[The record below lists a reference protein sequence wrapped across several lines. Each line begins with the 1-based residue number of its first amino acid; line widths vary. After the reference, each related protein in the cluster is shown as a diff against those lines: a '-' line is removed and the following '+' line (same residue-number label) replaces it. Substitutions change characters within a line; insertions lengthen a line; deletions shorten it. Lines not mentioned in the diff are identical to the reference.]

1 MEQMVSIFWA
11 EPEWIIPP
19 TDDTATPAT
28 ALKTPNLIWAKVFV
42 CRVIFFPLLQILDW
56 HILMDVLGVFLTDC
70 KMRKMRKS
78 VEKET
83 LEKEKSPPTCL
94 PFALVLL
101 SLRSPHCDDL
111 WFTFVNKLLL
121 CVTFCFYSSLAYRL
135 VILDVLSLR
144 GQLHSDLPVR
154 LNKSWQSIFCGT
166 FPESIQGII
175 HFKKKYN
182 KDSPPEYFLPNSGVH
197 ILIRLSF

>member
-1 MEQMVSIFWA
+1 MNNSSNWWHSNASNSFENSQLDLSKSFR
-11 EPEWIIPP
+11 
-19 TDDTATPAT
+19 
-28 ALKTPNLIWAKVFV
+28 LSSY
-42 CRVIFFPLLQILDW
+42 FFFSLLQILDW
-56 HILMDVLGVFLTDC
+56 HILMDVFFFFFDRLRNV
-70 KMRKMRKS
+70 KMCKS
-78 VEKET
+78 VKKEKET

-94 PFALVLL
+94 RFALVPL

-154 LNKSWQSIFCGT
+154 LNKSWQNIFLQYI
-166 FPESIQGII
+166 SW
-175 HFKKKYN
+175 KYPGYN
-182 KDSPPEYFLPNSGVH
+182 PF
-197 ILIRLSF
+197 

>member
-42 CRVIFFPLLQILDW
+42 CWVIFFSPLANLGLTHFNGCFCFLDRLQN
-56 HILMDVLGVFLTDC
+56 V
-70 KMRKMRKS
+70 KMCKS
-78 VEKET
+78 VKKEKET
-83 LEKEKSPPTCL
+83 LKKEKSPPTCL
-94 PFALVLL
+94 PFALVPL

-166 FPESIQGII
+166 FPKSIHGII

-182 KDSPPEYFLPNSGVH
+182 KVH

>member
-1 MEQMVSIFWA
+1 M
-11 EPEWIIPP
+11 
-19 TDDTATPAT
+19 
-28 ALKTPNLIWAKVFV
+28 
-42 CRVIFFPLLQILDW
+42 C
-56 HILMDVLGVFLTDC
+56 
-70 KMRKMRKS
+70 KS
-78 VEKET
+78 VKKEKET

-94 PFALVLL
+94 PFASVLL

-121 CVTFCFYSSLAYRL
+121 CVTFCFYSSLAHRL

-166 FPESIQGII
+166 FPESIPGII
-175 HFKKKYN
+175 HFKKTYN
-182 KDSPPEYFLPNSGVH
+182 KDCPPEYFFAKQWSSLFNKVILKQPCREAGLLNSEILVIHLADLIQNMLLVGLWIPKPDSFLLVVTEPGQNCCLLPVKTPK
-197 ILIRLSF
+197 I

>member
-1 MEQMVSIFWA
+1 MNNSSNWWHSNASKLPTWFEQKFSSVELF
-11 EPEWIIPP
+11 
-19 TDDTATPAT
+19 
-28 ALKTPNLIWAKVFV
+28 F
-42 CRVIFFPLLQILDW
+42 FFPLANLGLTHFNGCFFFDRLQNVK
-56 HILMDVLGVFLTDC
+56 MC
-70 KMRKMRKS
+70 KSMKK
-78 VEKET
+78 EKEK

-154 LNKSWQSIFCGT
+154 LNKSWQFLRHISW
-166 FPESIQGII
+166 
-175 HFKKKYN
+175 KYPGYN
-182 KDSPPEYFLPNSGVH
+182 PF
-197 ILIRLSF
+197 